1 MQFAVLVYEK
11 PGTYEALSA
20 AELEQMTAEYFAIAQ
35 LPGYIGGAQLQS
47 IETASAVR
55 VEGGETLITDGPFAN
70 TKEVFGGFYLFEA
83 ESLDP
88 VLEIA
93 ARCPAARLGGV
104 VEVRPLVHL
113 HGYGGYCL
121 IERVFRERWRRVL
134 ASMVGYVGDFDLA
147 EESTQEAFAIALRL
161 PATTATI
168 SGWVFSVAQ
177 VPIGASNARSGTDQ
191 VSIATAVPACAPSA
205 FVG

>member
-20 AELEQMTAEYFAIAQ
+20 PELEQMTAEYLAIAQ
-35 LPGYIGGAQLQS
+35 LAGYIGGAQLQS

-93 ARCPAARLGGV
+93 LAAPRLDSAGWWRSVDWCISTAWKPLVDRACLSRAVAARAVQPGRLRRRLRSCRVVLPGGVRDRAEAARDDRDDQRMGLLGGPGPDRG
-104 VEVRPLVHL
+104 VERPLR
-113 HGYGGYCL
+113 HGCRHQQPTHRGP
-121 IERVFRERWRRVL
+121 
-134 ASMVGYVGDFDLA
+134 A
-147 EESTQEAFAIALRL
+147 EDELR
-161 PATTATI
+161 
-168 SGWVFSVAQ
+168 
-177 VPIGASNARSGTDQ
+177 
-191 VSIATAVPACAPSA
+191 
-205 FVG
+205 

>member
-20 AELEQMTAEYFAIAQ
+20 AELEQMTAEYLAIAQ

-55 VEGGETLITDGPFAN
+55 VEGGKALITDGPFAN

-104 VEVRPLVHL
+104 VEVRLL
-113 HGYGGYCL
+113 CISTAWRALL
-121 IERVFRERWRRVL
+121 IEGVPRERWRRAL
-134 ASMVGYVGDFDLA
+134 ASLVGYVCDFDLA
-147 EESTQEAFAIALRL
+147 EESTQKAFAITLWL
-161 PATTATI
+161 PATTATT
-168 SGWVFSVAQ
+168 
-177 VPIGASNARSGTDQ
+177 ARGLPGGPGPDRGRTPVTGTNKPTHRGPTEDE
-191 VSIATAVPACAPSA
+191 
-205 FVG
+205 

>member
-11 PGTYEALSA
+11 AGTYDGLSA
-20 AELEQMTAEYFAIAQ
+20 ADLQRLTREYLEIAQ

-113 HGYGGYCL
+113 HRMEDAG
-121 IERVFRERWRRVL
+121 
-134 ASMVGYVGDFDLA
+134 
-147 EESTQEAFAIALRL
+147 
-161 PATTATI
+161 
-168 SGWVFSVAQ
+168 
-177 VPIGASNARSGTDQ
+177 
-191 VSIATAVPACAPSA
+191 
-205 FVG
+205 

>member
-1 MQFAVLVYEK
+1 MTGEY
-11 PGTYEALSA
+11 
-20 AELEQMTAEYFAIAQ
+20 LEIAQ

-113 HGYGGYCL
+113 HGMEDAG
-121 IERVFRERWRRVL
+121 
-134 ASMVGYVGDFDLA
+134 
-147 EESTQEAFAIALRL
+147 
-161 PATTATI
+161 
-168 SGWVFSVAQ
+168 
-177 VPIGASNARSGTDQ
+177 
-191 VSIATAVPACAPSA
+191 
-205 FVG
+205 

>member
-1 MQFAVLVYEK
+1 MPFAVLVYEK

-20 AELEQMTAEYFAIAQ
+20 PELQRITAEYLEIAQ
-35 LPGYIGGAQLQS
+35 LPGYIGGAQLQP

-55 VEGGETLITDGPFAN
+55 VESGETLITDGPFAN

-83 ESLDP
+83 DSLDP

-113 HGYGGYCL
+113 HGLEDAG
-121 IERVFRERWRRVL
+121 
-134 ASMVGYVGDFDLA
+134 
-147 EESTQEAFAIALRL
+147 
-161 PATTATI
+161 
-168 SGWVFSVAQ
+168 
-177 VPIGASNARSGTDQ
+177 
-191 VSIATAVPACAPSA
+191 
-205 FVG
+205 

>member
-11 PGTYEALSA
+11 PGAYEALSA
-20 AELEQMTAEYFAIAQ
+20 TELEQVTAEYFEIAK
-35 LPGYIGGAQLQS
+35 LPGYVGGAQLQP
-47 IETASAVR
+47 IETATAVR
-55 VEGGETLITDGPFAN
+55 VQSGEMLITDGPFAE

-113 HGYGGYCL
+113 QG
-121 IERVFRERWRRVL
+121 RED
-134 ASMVGYVGDFDLA
+134 AD
-147 EESTQEAFAIALRL
+147 
-161 PATTATI
+161 
-168 SGWVFSVAQ
+168 
-177 VPIGASNARSGTDQ
+177 
-191 VSIATAVPACAPSA
+191 
-205 FVG
+205 

>member
-20 AELEQMTAEYFAIAQ
+20 AELEQMTAEYFAIAE

-55 VEGGETLITDGPFAN
+55 VQGGETLITDGPFAN

-104 VEVRPLVHL
+104 IEVRPLVHL
-113 HGYGGYCL
+113 HRTEDAG
-121 IERVFRERWRRVL
+121 
-134 ASMVGYVGDFDLA
+134 
-147 EESTQEAFAIALRL
+147 
-161 PATTATI
+161 
-168 SGWVFSVAQ
+168 
-177 VPIGASNARSGTDQ
+177 
-191 VSIATAVPACAPSA
+191 
-205 FVG
+205 

>member
-20 AELEQMTAEYFAIAQ
+20 AERQRMTDEYLEIAQ

-55 VEGGETLITDGPFAN
+55 VESGETLITDGPFAN

-83 ESLDP
+83 EGLDP
-88 VLEIA
+88 VLDVA

-113 HGYGGYCL
+113 HGM
-121 IERVFRERWRRVL
+121 E
-134 ASMVGYVGDFDLA
+134 
-147 EESTQEAFAIALRL
+147 
-161 PATTATI
+161 
-168 SGWVFSVAQ
+168 
-177 VPIGASNARSGTDQ
+177 NAG
-191 VSIATAVPACAPSA
+191 
-205 FVG
+205 

>member
-1 MQFAVLVYEK
+1 MQFAVLVYEN

-20 AELEQMTAEYFAIAQ
+20 AELEQMTREYLEIAQ

-47 IETASAVR
+47 AETASAVR

-70 TKEVFGGFYLFEA
+70 TKEVFGGFFLFEA

-93 ARCPAARLGGV
+93 ALCPAARLGGV

-113 HGYGGYCL
+113 HGMQDTG
-121 IERVFRERWRRVL
+121 
-134 ASMVGYVGDFDLA
+134 
-147 EESTQEAFAIALRL
+147 
-161 PATTATI
+161 
-168 SGWVFSVAQ
+168 
-177 VPIGASNARSGTDQ
+177 
-191 VSIATAVPACAPSA
+191 
-205 FVG
+205 